1 MPQILLWLSQNYIE
15 VIGAFTGIIG
25 VWLTARQIIWC
36 WPIALINV
44 VIYIYVFF
52 VSKLYADFGLQ
63 LFYFFMTLYGWYNWH
78 YGGTDNHILL
88 ISRITLKKF
97 LIYFLIGMPAVF
109 ITGYLLKNYSD
120 AAYPYWDSFVSVWG
134 IIGTYM
140 MAKKIIEHWIL
151 WIIVDFTC
159 VGIYFYKGLYA
170 TTVLYFIFI
179 ILAVY
184 GLSNW
189 KKDYKIQMSC

>member
-1 MPQILLWLSQNYIE
+1 MPHILLWLSQNYIE
-15 VIGAFTGIIG
+15 VIGALTGIIG

-36 WPIALINV
+36 WPVALINV

-63 LFYFFMTLYGWYNWH
+63 LFYFFMTLFGWYNWH
-78 YGGTDNHILL
+78 YGGTDNHILP
-88 ISRITLKKF
+88 ISRLTLKKF
-97 LIYFLIGMPAVF
+97 LLYFFIGMPAVF
-109 ITGYLLKNYSD
+109 ITGFLLKNYSD

-189 KKDYKIQMSC
+189 KKDFKIQMS

>member
-15 VIGAFTGIIG
+15 IIGAISGILG

-36 WPIALINV
+36 WPVALINV
-44 VIYIYVFF
+44 VIYIYVFYI
-52 VSKLYADFGLQ
+52 SKLYADFGLQ
-63 LFYFFMTLYGWYNWH
+63 LFYFFMTLYGWYNWL
-78 YGGTDNHILL
+78 YGGTSNHHLP

-97 LIYFLIGMPAVF
+97 IFFFFIGMPAVL

-151 WIIVDFTC
+151 WIIVDITC
-159 VGIYFYKGLYA
+159 VGIYFYKALYP
-170 TTVLYFIFI
+170 TTILYFIFT

-184 GLSNW
+184 GLLKW
-189 KKDYKIQMSC
+189 KKDLKIQAS